1 LTPEV
6 FLSALAAAGLQ
17 GDQVASFLSFSFDF
31 SSRKL
36 PSLTTRIGSDRFAA
50 LHKILHAK
58 SRSVTYPL
66 NKMKPKTRVVENLSA
81 RVYNQIKN
89 LILCNQIMPG
99 QKLHHQQLS
108 ERLGVSRTPVREAL
122 TRLVQ
127 EGYVSFLPNRGFTCK
142 EIRMQE
148 AEELYEVREA
158 LEAFAVEK
166 AIAKLTE
173 KSLAQLREKMNVYG
187 CDVQNRFS
195 RERLVYD
202 QDVHL
207 QIAELTDNMTLK
219 NTLSHV
225 FERIVLKRRTDGL
238 YDPARGVAA
247 HQEHLRLL
255 DAMERRDAAA
265 AIAIMR
271 KHIQAGKQN
280 VIADLERRQELR
292 GLRAVATEN

>member
-1 LTPEV
+1 MTY
-6 FLSALAAAGLQ
+6 
-17 GDQVASFLSFSFDF
+17 
-31 SSRKL
+31 
-36 PSLTTRIGSDRFAA
+36 SLKRS
-50 LHKILHAK
+50 K
-58 SRSVTYPL
+58 S
-66 NKMKPKTRVVENLSA
+66 KTRGVENLSA
-81 RVYNQIKN
+81 RVYLQIKN
-89 LILCNQIMPG
+89 LILSNEIMPG

-108 ERLGVSRTPVREAL
+108 ERLGVSRTPIREAL

-142 EIRMQE
+142 EIGMQE
-148 AEELYEVREA
+148 AEELYELREA

-166 AIAKLTE
+166 ALETATDATLRH
-173 KSLAQLREKMNVYG
+173 LREKMNAYG
-187 CDVQNRFS
+187 RDVQNRFT

-207 QIAELTDNMTLK
+207 EIAQLTGNETLR

-255 DAMERRDAAA
+255 EAMERRDAAQA
-265 AIAIMR
+265 VAILR
-271 KHIQAGKQN
+271 SHIQAGKKN
-280 VIADLERRQELR
+280 VMGDLERRQAIR
-292 GLRAVATEN
+292 GLRAVIREG

>member
-1 LTPEV
+1 M
-6 FLSALAAAGLQ
+6 
-17 GDQVASFLSFSFDF
+17 
-31 SSRKL
+31 
-36 PSLTTRIGSDRFAA
+36 
-50 LHKILHAK
+50 
-58 SRSVTYPL
+58 TYPL
-66 NKMKPKTRVVENLSA
+66 KRSKSKTRAVENLSA

-89 LILCNQIMPG
+89 LILCNEIMPG
-99 QKLHHQQLS
+99 QKLHHQELS
-108 ERLGVSRTPVREAL
+108 ERLGVSRTPIREAL

-148 AEELYEVREA
+148 AEELYELREA

-166 AIAKLTE
+166 AIETVSDAALH
-173 KSLAQLREKMNVYG
+173 QLRDKMNAYG
-187 CDVQNRFS
+187 RDVQNRFT

-207 QIAELTDNMTLK
+207 QIALLAGNETLK

-247 HQEHLRLL
+247 HQEHLHLL
-255 DAMERRDAAA
+255 AAIERRDAAQA
-265 AIAIMR
+265 VAILR
-271 KHIQAGKQN
+271 GHIQAGKKN
-280 VIADLERRQELR
+280 VMGDLEQRQAIRELR
-292 GLRAVATEN
+292 AITTDR

>member
-1 LTPEV
+1 MP
-6 FLSALAAAGLQ
+6 
-17 GDQVASFLSFSFDF
+17 
-31 SSRKL
+31 
-36 PSLTTRIGSDRFAA
+36 
-50 LHKILHAK
+50 
-58 SRSVTYPL
+58 YPL
-66 NKMKPKTRVVENLSA
+66 KRSKTKTRAVENLSA
-81 RVYNQIKN
+81 RVYNEIKN
-89 LILCNQIMPG
+89 LILCNEIMPG

-108 ERLGVSRTPVREAL
+108 ERLGVSRTPIREAL

-148 AEELYEVREA
+148 AEELYELREA

-166 AIAKLTE
+166 AIATLSE
-173 KSLAQLREKMNVYG
+173 KALRQLRDKVTAYG
-187 CDVQNRFS
+187 RDVQNRFT
-195 RERLVYD
+195 RDRLVYD

-207 QIAELTDNMTLK
+207 QIAQLTGNETLR

-255 DAMERRDAAA
+255 EAMERRDAPAA
-265 AIAIMR
+265 VAILR
-271 KHIQAGKQN
+271 NHIQAGKKN
-280 VIADLERRQELR
+280 VMADLKHRQAMR
-292 GLRAVATEN
+292 GLRAVNNRSLKN

>member
-1 LTPEV
+1 M
-6 FLSALAAAGLQ
+6 
-17 GDQVASFLSFSFDF
+17 
-31 SSRKL
+31 
-36 PSLTTRIGSDRFAA
+36 
-50 LHKILHAK
+50 
-58 SRSVTYPL
+58 TYPL
-66 NKMKPKTRVVENLSA
+66 KRAKPKTRAVENLSA

-89 LILCNQIMPG
+89 LILCNEIMPG

-108 ERLGVSRTPVREAL
+108 ERLGVSRTPIREAL

-127 EGYVSFLPNRGFTCK
+127 EGYVSFLLNRGFTCK

-148 AEELYEVREA
+148 AEELYELREA

-166 AIAKLTE
+166 AIETLTDAA
-173 KSLAQLREKMNVYG
+173 LRQLRDKMNAYG
-187 CDVQNRFS
+187 RDVQNRFT

-207 QIAELTDNMTLK
+207 QIAQLTGNETLK

-238 YDPARGVAA
+238 YDPARGIAA

-255 DAMERRDAAA
+255 EAMERRDAAQA
-265 AIAIMR
+265 VAILR
-271 KHIQAGKQN
+271 SHVQAGKKN
-280 VIADLERRQELR
+280 VMGDLEHRQAIR
-292 GLRAVATEN
+292 GLRAVTTDR

>member
-1 LTPEV
+1 MP
-6 FLSALAAAGLQ
+6 
-17 GDQVASFLSFSFDF
+17 
-31 SSRKL
+31 
-36 PSLTTRIGSDRFAA
+36 
-50 LHKILHAK
+50 
-58 SRSVTYPL
+58 YPL
-66 NKMKPKTRVVENLSA
+66 KRSKSKTRAAENLSA

-89 LILCNQIMPG
+89 LILCNEIMPG

-108 ERLGVSRTPVREAL
+108 ERLGVSRTPIREAL

-148 AEELYEVREA
+148 AEELYELREA

-166 AIAKLTE
+166 AIATLTD
-173 KSLAQLREKMNVYG
+173 KALRELRNKVTAYG
-187 CDVQNRFS
+187 RDVQNRFT

-207 QIAELTDNMTLK
+207 QIANLSGNETLR
-219 NTLSHV
+219 NTLHHV

-255 DAMERRDAAA
+255 EAMERRDAPGAV
-265 AIAIMR
+265 AILR
-271 KHIQAGKQN
+271 DHIQAGKKN
-280 VIADLERRQELR
+280 VMADLEHRQAMR
-292 GLRAVATEN
+292 GLRA

>member
-1 LTPEV
+1 
-6 FLSALAAAGLQ
+6 
-17 GDQVASFLSFSFDF
+17 
-31 SSRKL
+31 
-36 PSLTTRIGSDRFAA
+36 
-50 LHKILHAK
+50 LHKVLHTK
-58 SRSVTYPL
+58 SQPMAYPL
-66 NKMKPKTRVVENLSA
+66 KRTKSKTRAVENLSA

-89 LILCNQIMPG
+89 LILCNEIMPG

-148 AEELYEVREA
+148 AEELYELREA

-166 AIAKLTE
+166 AIATLTE
-173 KSLAQLREKMNVYG
+173 NALTQLREKINAYG
-187 CDVQNRFS
+187 RDVQHRFT

-207 QIAELTDNMTLK
+207 QIAKLTGNETLR

-238 YDPARGVAA
+238 YDPARGIDA
-247 HQEHLRLL
+247 HHEHLRLL
-255 DAMERRDAAA
+255 DAMEQRDAAA
-265 AIAIMR
+265 AVAILR
-271 KHIQAGKQN
+271 NHIQAGKKN
-280 VIADLERRQELR
+280 VMADLEHSQEIR
-292 GLRAVATEN
+292 GLRALATDQ

>member
-1 LTPEV
+1 MP
-6 FLSALAAAGLQ
+6 
-17 GDQVASFLSFSFDF
+17 
-31 SSRKL
+31 
-36 PSLTTRIGSDRFAA
+36 
-50 LHKILHAK
+50 
-58 SRSVTYPL
+58 YPV
-66 NKMKPKTRVVENLSA
+66 KKTKTKTRAVENLSA

-148 AEELYEVREA
+148 AEELYELREA

-166 AIAKLTE
+166 AVAKLTD
-173 KSLAQLREKMNVYG
+173 SALAQLREKMNAYG
-187 CDVQNRFS
+187 RDVQNRFS

-207 QIAELTDNMTLK
+207 QIAELTGNETLK
-219 NTLSHV
+219 NTLRHV

-255 DAMERRDAAA
+255 DAMERRVPAE
-265 AIAIMR
+265 AIAILR
-271 KHIQAGKQN
+271 SHIQAGKKN
-280 VIADLERRQELR
+280 VMADLEHRQEIR
-292 GLRAVATEN
+292 GLRAMATEN

>member
-1 LTPEV
+1 MPY
-6 FLSALAAAGLQ
+6 
-17 GDQVASFLSFSFDF
+17 
-31 SSRKL
+31 
-36 PSLTTRIGSDRFAA
+36 SLKR
-50 LHKILHAK
+50 
-58 SRSVTYPL
+58 P
-66 NKMKPKTRVVENLSA
+66 KPKTRAAENLSA

-89 LILCNQIMPG
+89 LILCNEIMPG

-108 ERLGVSRTPVREAL
+108 ERLGVSRTPIREAL

-148 AEELYEVREA
+148 AEELYELREA

-166 AIAKLTE
+166 AIATLSDK
-173 KSLAQLREKMNVYG
+173 ALRELRDKITAYG
-187 CDVQNRFS
+187 RDVQNRFT

-207 QIAELTDNMTLK
+207 RIAQLAGNETLR

-238 YDPARGVAA
+238 YDPARGLAA

-255 DAMERRDAAA
+255 EAMERRDAPAA
-265 AIAIMR
+265 VAILR
-271 KHIQAGKQN
+271 NHIQAGKQN
-280 VIADLERRQELR
+280 VMADLEQRQAIR
-292 GLRAVATEN
+292 GLRAVTTGRK